1 MLQKIVRDGVI
12 LVVGCVLLWFVLSKL
27 IPAQKPLNNLVSAEQ
42 EEKLAE
48 YITDL
53 IETQYTVIQDTAWTR
68 RFGEIMS
75 RFEKQMPDSDYEY
88 KIKILDNEIPNA
100 FATLDGNIYFFKG
113 MLDLADKPEEI
124 AAVLAHEIAHVE
136 KKHVM
141 NKLIS
146 EFGLTIITTVAT
158 GGDMVLAR
166 EMILM
171 MTRGAFSRRQEKEAD
186 DFALKLL
193 YDSGINPKYLGTLF
207 RKLKEEHPES
217 ASQIEIMSSHPD
229 LQSRIKKSLEYS
241 VDGFKEV
248 PLDSLEV
255 KFAEEGELEN

>member
-1 MLQKIVRDGVI
+1 MFEKIIRDGLI
-12 LVVGCVLLWFVLSKL
+12 LIVGCGLLWFALSKL
-27 IPAQKPLNNLVSAEQ
+27 IPAQKPLNNLISLEQ

-48 YITDL
+48 FITDL
-53 IETQYTVIQDTAWTR
+53 IEKQYTVIEDTVWTKT
-68 RFGEIMS
+68 FEEILT

-136 KKHVM
+136 KKHVV

-166 EMILM
+166 EIILS

-186 DFALKLL
+186 EFALSLL

-217 ASQIEIMSSHPD
+217 ANQIEIMSSHPD
-229 LQSRIKKSLEYS
+229 IQSRIEKSLEY
-241 VDGFKEV
+241 DLEGFLEI
-248 PLDSLEV
+248 PLDSMEV
-255 KFAEEGELEN
+255 KTDEEVR